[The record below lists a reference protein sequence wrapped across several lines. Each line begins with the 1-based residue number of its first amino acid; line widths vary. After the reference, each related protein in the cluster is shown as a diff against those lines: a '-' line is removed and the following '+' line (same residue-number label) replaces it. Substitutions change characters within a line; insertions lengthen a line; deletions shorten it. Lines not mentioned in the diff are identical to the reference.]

1 MYLNILS
8 LGAVRGESSFQILA
22 LQNTVLNY
30 WLHDLF
36 FSGSIGNGQGLINS
50 TMSISQGIRMMHN
63 NSMAREKENM
73 QINTASPMTN

>member
-1 MYLNILS
+1 MAQTDICNCHDKKLNIRPKGSSISMYLNILS
-8 LGAVRGESSFQILA
+8 LGAVR
-22 LQNTVLNY
+22 
-30 WLHDLF
+30 
-36 FSGSIGNGQGLINS
+36 GSIGNGQGLINS